1 MPASTTTTQVFA
13 PAPAQADLD
22 AQYQILGPLGSSL
35 TGRSF
40 LARHRELGRL
50 VVIKL
55 RHESADARVRARFER
70 EARALSRLE
79 HAHVAALLAYG
90 KTADGRRY
98 MIVEHVEGSDLR
110 TALKRWGRLPER
122 RALRLLDQLAR
133 ALEAVHAEG
142 LVHRNLKPESVLLGQ
157 GRDGG
162 EIVKLTNF
170 GLVRDAEGWT
180 GAGGSER
187 TRTGP
192 MHGTPSYWS
201 PEQVLGQ
208 PADVRSD
215 IYSFGVVAYELL
227 TGAPPFSSTTTEG
240 FAWQHVRE
248 LPARPLGRDGR
259 PRLSREVERVLIK
272 CLAKLPE
279 QRFASARELRRA
291 IAEARAGQRD
301 RRTRRA
307 PGSLAERLAARAR
320 EPETWLMIGGAFLAG
335 LLGALVAGG

>member
-1 MPASTTTTQVFA
+1 MPASTTTTRA
-13 PAPAQADLD
+13 YAHARAQGDLD
-22 AQYQILGPLGSSL
+22 AQYQILGPLGRSL

-40 LARHRELGRL
+40 LARHRELGRH

-55 RHESADARVRARFER
+55 MHESADGRVRARFER

-90 KTADGRRY
+90 KTEDGRRY
-98 MIVEHVEGSDLR
+98 MIVEHVEGRDLR
-110 TALKRWGRLPER
+110 TALQRWGRLPER

-157 GRDGG
+157 GRDGK
-162 EIVKLTNF
+162 ELVKLTNF
-170 GLVRDAEGWT
+170 GLVRDGGGWATAVGAE
-180 GAGGSER
+180 S

-201 PEQVLGQ
+201 PEQVVGR
-208 PADVRSD
+208 PADARSD

-240 FAWQHVRE
+240 FAWQHARE
-248 LPARPLGRDGR
+248 LPPRPLDRDGR
-259 PRLSREVERVLIK
+259 PRFRREIEHILVK

-279 QRFASARELRRA
+279 QRFGSARELRRA
-291 IAEARAGQRD
+291 IATARASYRKTDGRRGRAAFGKRVAALARD
-301 RRTRRA
+301 PHSWIT
-307 PGSLAERLAARAR
+307 L
-320 EPETWLMIGGAFLAG
+320 GGALLAG
-335 LLGALVAGG
+335 LIGALIAG